1 MRAKC
6 PHFFCPGFI
15 ITILS
20 YTSPMFYIKRIIFY
34 IFICCLPASQPL
46 ANTTIEAS
54 ARLLNFNYEEF
65 DGLTGQSANK
75 ETGVIPGLSIAV
87 SKILNNYTNTIGV
100 EVYSGQVDYDGYTQS
115 DVPHSTVTDEKLYQ
129 LFYQLNWS
137 LTTSSSIYGKVAWQ
151 QWDRD
156 ILPANNVSGLFEQY
170 QWWAFEAGLLATL
183 LENDINKWQFE
194 FGASKISNGTI
205 KIDLDRF
212 GYGQPVLNLGDG
224 YGLSAALKFLHNLSN
239 RDQVQLSLQHRYWTF
254 GESNSET
261 ISNGSTTIIITEPR
275 SVSNHTILSI
285 NYRYYF

>member
-1 MRAKC
+1 M
-6 PHFFCPGFI
+6 PI
-15 ITILS
+15 
-20 YTSPMFYIKRIIFY
+20 
-34 IFICCLPASQPL
+34 SQPL
-46 ANTTIEAS
+46 ADTTIEAS

-183 LENDINKWQFE
+183 LD
-194 FGASKISNGTI
+194 
-205 KIDLDRF
+205 
-212 GYGQPVLNLGDG
+212 NLT
-224 YGLSAALKFLHNLSN
+224 A
-239 RDQVQLSLQHRYWTF
+239 RC
-254 GESNSET
+254 
-261 ISNGSTTIIITEPR
+261 
-275 SVSNHTILSI
+275 
-285 NYRYYF
+285 